1 MGSRQYKQGMS
12 TTRIVTTLVVGLL
25 LIAGTRILPIAPDRV
40 AHHTISRS
48 VTEFLGTAAAL
59 KEGDDVLSVRLD
71 MEGSLGV
78 EAARAALQ
86 SHPRIR
92 IDDQGTHVFR
102 ARFRTEPSGTIDIQ
116 MQLGDDKAEQSLELA
131 TWRSLV
137 PPLIALVFA
146 VGLRHVVGAMLLAV
160 LAGAWMI
167 GGGALGAASSAFLS
181 ILGGVLGSVFNLQIL
196 GFSFALVG
204 MIAVV
209 NRMGGTQG
217 LIALITRFTRT
228 ARQTQIATALMGTAI
243 FFDDYANTVVVGT
256 TARKLTDS
264 KGISREKLAYIVD
277 STSAPIAGLALVST
291 WIGYEVGLFDSLV
304 PAMASVDGLPKDGYS
319 LFFEALPMR
328 FYCVFALTLVFL
340 SAFMRRDLGPMWHAE
355 RRARTGGPAV
365 PPGGNEESDV
375 QLEKEGAPHRW
386 YNAIIP
392 IGSVL
397 VFIFSAIITVG
408 GAALTETF
416 SPFSLDHWQIV
427 FTGASDDIASILF
440 WSSIAAS
447 LLAIGLAKGQDI
459 LTLRES
465 AQAYTGG
472 VRSLGEAALVLIL
485 AWAIKD
491 VCDGLDTGMAMVA
504 LIGDHLPPMLLP
516 LVVFILSGFIALC
529 TGTSWGTMA
538 VMLPVAVPLA
548 VALSGEALIVIIC
561 LGAVL
566 DGAIWGDHISPLS
579 DTTVLSSSA
588 TGCPL
593 IDHVKTQAPYAILAM
608 LAAGGGY
615 LLSGRGISLWICYS
629 LGFAILIGGL
639 LLFGRNPEV
648 GESP

>member
-1 MGSRQYKQGMS
+1 MNS
-12 TTRIVTTLVVGLL
+12 TRIVTTLVVGLL
-25 LIAGTRILPIAPDRV
+25 LVAGARFLPMAPDRV
-40 AHHTISRS
+40 AHHTISRA
-48 VTEFLGTAAAL
+48 VTSFLGESETL
-59 KEGDDVLSVRLD
+59 KAREAPLPVRMDV
-71 MEGSLGV
+71 EGSLGAS
-78 EAARAALQ
+78 AAQAAIQ
-86 SHPRIR
+86 AHPLIT
-92 IDDQGTHVFR
+92 IDDTSSVVLH
-102 ARFRTEPSGTIDIQ
+102 ARFRSDTDGSIGVALA
-116 MQLGDDKAEQSLELA
+116 LGDDQLEDSLQLA

-160 LAGAWMI
+160 LAGAWML
-167 GGGALGAASSAFLS
+167 GGGAPMAAATALFEILS
-181 ILGGVLGSVFNLQIL
+181 GVLINAFNLQIL

-217 LIALITRFTRT
+217 LIGLITRFTKT
-228 ARQTQIATALMGTAI
+228 PRQTQLATAAMGTAI

-291 WIGYEVGLFDSLV
+291 WIGYEVGLFDSLI
-304 PAMASVDGLPKDGYS
+304 PAMASVEGIPRDGYS

-328 FYCVFALTLVFL
+328 FYCIFALALVFL
-340 SAFMRRDLGPMWHAE
+340 SAFMQRDMGPMWHAE

-365 PPGGNEESDV
+365 PPGGVEESEV

-392 IGSVL
+392 IAGVL
-397 VFIFSAIITVG
+397 VFIFSAIIAVG
-408 GAALTETF
+408 GGALTEPF
-416 SPFSLDHWQIV
+416 SPFSLDHWQTV
-427 FTGASDDIASILF
+427 FTGASDDIAPILF
-440 WSSIAAS
+440 WSSIGAS
-447 LLAIGLAKGQDI
+447 VLAIALARGQGI

-465 AQAYTGG
+465 AEAYAGG
-472 VRSLGEAALVLIL
+472 VRSLVEAGLVLIL

-504 LIGDHLPPMLLP
+504 LVGDHLPALLLP
-516 LVVFILSGFIALC
+516 LVVFLLSGFIALC

-548 VALSGEALIVIIC
+548 VALSGDALIVVIC

-593 IDHVKTQAPYAILAM
+593 IDHVKTQIPYAVLAM
-608 LAAGGGY
+608 VAAGAGGY
-615 LLSGRGISLWICYS
+615 LLSGMGVSLWICYA
-629 LGFAILIGGL
+629 LGFATLVVGL
-639 LLFGRNPEV
+639 LAFGRNPEL
-648 GESP
+648 GETS